1 MERPPALSSPSATRR
16 KERGRRREK
25 EEGSRSG
32 GRTVGSAEKWGGK
45 GESGKKGGERGGDE
59 RRGEKGGRGGE
70 EAVGSARRDG
80 TGRDGPGAPRAM
92 RLLAAALAAL
102 LASAPAPDIC
112 EALNVT
118 VSPGPTVRYSEGD
131 NATLYCHISQK
142 RKTDNLLAVRW
153 VFAVSPTQEYLMIKM
168 TKFGSVQ
175 YYGNYTHHFHK
186 QRLRLLK
193 EKHGTLYKF
202 LILSL
207 QQTDQGHY
215 ICKVQEIGKHRNK
228 WTAWSNGTAATEIRV
243 ISSKTSDDPTF
254 KKNHEAWKFFED
266 LYVYAV
272 FVCSIGIIS
281 VLLFTLVI
289 LCQSLLNKRRS
300 TVKHYL
306 VKCPQNSS
314 GETVTSVTS
323 MSPLQPKKV
332 KKKKEKVEQP
342 PAIPAKAPIANNFP
356 KPKLLKPQ
364 RKLILPKIAE
374 ENLTYAELE
383 LMKPIQEAKGIP
395 STTVYAQ
402 ILFEE
407 NKL

>member
-1 MERPPALSSPSATRR
+1 MVLLCRYGGFSPSFLSFAD
-16 KERGRRREK
+16 
-25 EEGSRSG
+25 
-32 GRTVGSAEKWGGK
+32 V
-45 GESGKKGGERGGDE
+45 
-59 RRGEKGGRGGE
+59 
-70 EAVGSARRDG
+70 
-80 TGRDGPGAPRAM
+80 
-92 RLLAAALAAL
+92 
-102 LASAPAPDIC
+102 C

-153 VFAVSPTQEYLMIKM
+153 VFAASPTQEYLMIKM

-186 QRLRLLK
+186 QRLHLLK
-193 EKHGTLYKF
+193 EKQGTMYKF

-243 ISSKTSDDPTF
+243 ISSKSSDDPSF

-272 FVCSIGIIS
+272 FVCSIGIVS

-323 MSPLQPKKV
+323 VSPLQPKKV
-332 KKKKEKVEQP
+332 KKKQEKVEQP

>member
-1 MERPPALSSPSATRR
+1 D
-16 KERGRRREK
+16 
-25 EEGSRSG
+25 
-32 GRTVGSAEKWGGK
+32 V
-45 GESGKKGGERGGDE
+45 
-59 RRGEKGGRGGE
+59 
-70 EAVGSARRDG
+70 
-80 TGRDGPGAPRAM
+80 
-92 RLLAAALAAL
+92 
-102 LASAPAPDIC
+102 C

-153 VFAVSPTQEYLMIKM
+153 VFAASPSQEYLMIKM

-186 QRLRLLK
+186 QRLHLLK
-193 EKHGTLYKF
+193 EKHGTMYKF
-202 LILSL
+202 HILSL

-228 WTAWSNGTAATEIRV
+228 WTAWSNGTAATEIRDLADV
-243 ISSKTSDDPTF
+243 TRFYPVSMKHAVATLTIMY
-254 KKNHEAWKFFED
+254 AWLSD

-289 LCQSLLNKRRS
+289 LCQSLLNKRKS

-323 MSPLQPKKV
+323 MSPLQPKKI
-332 KKKKEKVEQP
+332 KKKKEKEKVEQP

>member
-1 MERPPALSSPSATRR
+1 
-16 KERGRRREK
+16 
-25 EEGSRSG
+25 
-32 GRTVGSAEKWGGK
+32 
-45 GESGKKGGERGGDE
+45 
-59 RRGEKGGRGGE
+59 
-70 EAVGSARRDG
+70 
-80 TGRDGPGAPRAM
+80 M
-92 RLLAAALAAL
+92 RLLATALAAL
-102 LASAPAPDIC
+102 LASAPAPDVC

-142 RKTDNLLAVRW
+142 RKMDNLLAVRW

-193 EKHGTLYKF
+193 EKHGTMYKF

-243 ISSKTSDDPTF
+243 ISSKTSDDPTY
-254 KKNHEAWKFFED
+254 KKKHEAWKFFED

-289 LCQSLLNKRRS
+289 LCQSLLNKRRC

-332 KKKKEKVEQP
+332 KKRKEKAELP
-342 PAIPAKAPIANNFP
+342 PAIPEKAPIPNIP

-395 STTVYAQ
+395 KDEAPLRAFSVLIFIPSST
-402 ILFEE
+402 LM
-407 NKL
+407 

>member
-1 MERPPALSSPSATRR
+1 
-16 KERGRRREK
+16 K
-25 EEGSRSG
+25 
-32 GRTVGSAEKWGGK
+32 
-45 GESGKKGGERGGDE
+45 
-59 RRGEKGGRGGE
+59 
-70 EAVGSARRDG
+70 
-80 TGRDGPGAPRAM
+80 
-92 RLLAAALAAL
+92 RLLEVGPVTVAR
-102 LASAPAPDIC
+102 SPYVC

-118 VSPGPTVRYSEGD
+118 VSPGPTVQYSEGD

-153 VFAVSPTQEYLMIKM
+153 VFAASPTQEHLMIKM

-186 QRLRLLK
+186 QRLHLLK
-193 EKHGTLYKF
+193 EKHGTMYKF

-243 ISSKTSDDPTF
+243 ISSKSSDHPTF

-281 VLLFTLVI
+281 VLFFTLVI
-289 LCQSLLNKRRS
+289 LCQSLLSKRRS
-300 TVKHYL
+300 TGE
-306 VKCPQNSS
+306 QN
-314 GETVTSVTS
+314 
-323 MSPLQPKKV
+323 
-332 KKKKEKVEQP
+332 
-342 PAIPAKAPIANNFP
+342 AIPDDCKAPAKKGDRERGEENAEKAGKINIALTVFLNRIG
-356 KPKLLKPQ
+356 
-364 RKLILPKIAE
+364 RKKIILPPKITE

-383 LMKPIQEAKGIP
+383 LMKPIQEAKGI
-395 STTVYAQ
+395 SSMTVYAQ

>member
-1 MERPPALSSPSATRR
+1 MVLLCQYGGFSPSFLSFT
-16 KERGRRREK
+16 
-25 EEGSRSG
+25 
-32 GRTVGSAEKWGGK
+32 
-45 GESGKKGGERGGDE
+45 
-59 RRGEKGGRGGE
+59 
-70 EAVGSARRDG
+70 
-80 TGRDGPGAPRAM
+80 
-92 RLLAAALAAL
+92 
-102 LASAPAPDIC
+102 DIC

-118 VSPGPTVRYSEGD
+118 VSPGPTVQYSEGD

-153 VFAVSPTQEYLMIKM
+153 VFAASPTQEHLMIKM

-186 QRLRLLK
+186 QRLHLLK
-193 EKHGTLYKF
+193 EKHGTMYKF

-228 WTAWSNGTAATEIRV
+228 WTAWSNGTAATEIKDLVTIFCYIITSAPTLTV
-243 ISSKTSDDPTF
+243 ICACVS
-254 KKNHEAWKFFED
+254 D
-266 LYVYAV
+266 LYMYAV

-289 LCQSLLNKRRS
+289 LCQSLLSKRRS

-332 KKKKEKVEQP
+332 KKKKEKLEQP

-364 RKLILPKIAE
+364 RKLIL
-374 ENLTYAELE
+374 
-383 LMKPIQEAKGIP
+383 
-395 STTVYAQ
+395 
-402 ILFEE
+402 
-407 NKL
+407 

>member
-1 MERPPALSSPSATRR
+1 
-16 KERGRRREK
+16 
-25 EEGSRSG
+25 
-32 GRTVGSAEKWGGK
+32 
-45 GESGKKGGERGGDE
+45 
-59 RRGEKGGRGGE
+59 
-70 EAVGSARRDG
+70 
-80 TGRDGPGAPRAM
+80 M
-92 RLLAAALAAL
+92 RLLATALAAL
-102 LASAPAPDIC
+102 LATASAPDAC

-118 VSPGPTVRYSEGD
+118 VSPGPRVQFSEGD

-153 VFAVSPTQEYLMIKM
+153 VFAASPTQEHLMIKM

-175 YYGNYTHHFHK
+175 YYGNYSQRFHK
-186 QRLRLLK
+186 QRLHLLK

-243 ISSKTSDDPTF
+243 ISSKSSDHPTF

-289 LCQSLLNKRRS
+289 LCQSLLNKKRS
-300 TVKHYL
+300 T
-306 VKCPQNSS
+306 
-314 GETVTSVTS
+314 
-323 MSPLQPKKV
+323 
-332 KKKKEKVEQP
+332 
-342 PAIPAKAPIANNFP
+342 APIASNFP

-383 LMKPIQEAKGIP
+383 LMKPIQEAKGI
-395 STTVYAQ
+395 SSMTVYAQ

>member
-1 MERPPALSSPSATRR
+1 MH
-16 KERGRRREK
+16 
-25 EEGSRSG
+25 
-32 GRTVGSAEKWGGK
+32 
-45 GESGKKGGERGGDE
+45 
-59 RRGEKGGRGGE
+59 
-70 EAVGSARRDG
+70 
-80 TGRDGPGAPRAM
+80 
-92 RLLAAALAAL
+92 LLATALAAL
-102 LASAPAPDIC
+102 LATAPAPDVC
-112 EALNVT
+112 KALNVT
-118 VSPGPTVRYSEGD
+118 VAPGPTVQYFQGD

-153 VFAVSPTQEYLMIKM
+153 VFAASPTQEYLMIKM

-175 YYGNYTHHFHK
+175 YYGNYTHHYHK
-186 QRLRLLK
+186 QRLHLLK
-193 EKHGTLYKF
+193 EKNGTMYKF

-243 ISSKTSDDPTF
+243 ISSKSSDDPTF
-254 KKNHEAWKFFED
+254 KKTHETWKFFED
-266 LYVYAV
+266 LYMYAV

-289 LCQSLLNKRRS
+289 LCKSLLKKRRS

-323 MSPLQPKKV
+323 MCPLQPKKV
-332 KKKKEKVEQP
+332 KKKKEKEKFEQP
-342 PAIPAKAPIANNFP
+342 PAIPAKAPIANNLP

-364 RKLILPKIAE
+364 RKLNPPKITE